1 MKKAYLA
8 FGSNIGDGA
17 GHVVQA
23 WEALALVPGI
33 RPLRLS
39 KLYRTA
45 PWGYTEQPDF
55 INACGLIETSLS
67 PEALLGVCLGI
78 EAGMGRVRQIKNGP
92 RVIDVDLLLY
102 EGETRE
108 TEALI
113 LPHPRM
119 WERTFVLEPLSDV
132 AESPDLQDRIRTS
145 LQQLKSTDE
154 QSI

>member
-17 GHVVQA
+17 GNVRQA
-23 WEALALVPGI
+23 WDALALVPGI

-45 PWGYTEQPDF
+45 PWGYADQPDF
-55 INACGLIETSLS
+55 INACGVIETSLS
-67 PEALLGVCLGI
+67 PEALLGVCLGV

-102 EGETRE
+102 EGETRD
-108 TEALI
+108 TEELI

-119 WERTFVLEPLSDV
+119 WERTFVLEPLLDV
-132 AESPDLQDRIRTS
+132 AETPELQDRIRTS
-145 LQQLKSTDE
+145 LQQLGE
-154 QSI
+154 AHE

>member
-8 FGSNIGDGA
+8 FGSNIGDDA
-17 GHVVQA
+17 GNVRQA
-23 WEALALVPGI
+23 WDALALVPGI

-45 PWGYTEQPDF
+45 PWGYADQPDF

-67 PEALLGVCLGI
+67 PEALLGVCLGV

-102 EGETRE
+102 EGETRD
-108 TEALI
+108 TEELI

-119 WERTFVLEPLSDV
+119 WERTFVLEPLLDV
-132 AESPDLQDRIRTS
+132 AETPELQDRIRTS
-145 LQQLKSTDE
+145 LQQLGE
-154 QSI
+154 AHE